1 MPIPTPTKGE
11 DRAEFIDRCMKDEVM
26 VVEYDDGQ
34 RRAICEVQADYLDG
48 EMRLPRNATGA
59 SKNSFRV
66 AFYKSGK
73 KTRKGYAVDVVAGAI
88 EGVSL
93 IQLGEAKGHGI
104 YVDGLSL
111 GSALEVLGSVNLPA
125 FITHA
130 GALQDDRMLKQV
142 GYFSGFYI
150 DQGKLKAQVFQ
161 SLESFR
167 DDEAESFNRLFD
179 LAREMPDA
187 FGLSLVFEAELVWV
201 FKNGE
206 EKSVAESEGKPAGAV
221 REMPS
226 VRFNSISSADF
237 VDEPAANEDGLFSKK
252 RTKLQKIM
260 EEDENQNEEEAKAV
274 ALAEPEKDPA
284 EEIDQDENEPEVTTE
299 EEAEEEVEK
308 EDELSALRNEVE
320 ALKAELAQLA
330 EKLTSK
336 TDEAAQLS
344 KQLDGEEMAL
354 AIQPTAESVQSIV
367 SKFNAATGGE
377 QTRIW
382 KQNKQTILSALTKAS

>member
-111 GSALEVLGSVNLPA
+111 GSALEVLGNANLPA

-142 GYFSGFYI
+142 GYFTGFYL
-150 DQGKLKAQVFQ
+150 DQGKLKAEVFQ

-167 DDEAESFNRLFD
+167 DDETESFNRLFD

-187 FGLSLVFEAELVWV
+187 FGLSLVFEADLVWV

-206 EKSVAESEGKPAGAV
+206 EISVSESEGKPAGAV

-237 VDEPAANEDGLFSKK
+237 VDEPAANEDGLFSTK
-252 RTKLQKIM
+252 RTKRQNIM
-260 EEDENQNEEEAKAV
+260 EKEEKEIVEEKV
-274 ALAEPEKDPA
+274 ISLAEPEKDENNQEVDVEGQPEETEPA
-284 EEIDQDENEPEVTTE
+284 EEETEPE
-299 EEAEEEVEK
+299 EV
-308 EDELSALRNEVE
+308 DELSALRQEVD
-320 ALKAELAQLA
+320 ALKAELAQLT
-330 EKLTSK
+330 ERLSSK
-336 TDEAAQLS
+336 TEEVAKLS
-344 KQLDGEEMAL
+344 KQLDGEEIAL
-354 AIQPTAESVQSIV
+354 SIQPSGENTKAIV
-367 SKFNAATGGE
+367 EKFNAANGGE

-382 KQNKQTILSALTKAS
+382 KQNKRTILSALTRN

>member
-11 DRAEFIDRCMKDEVM
+11 DRAKFIDRCMGDELM
-26 VVEYDDGQ
+26 VKEYKEGQ
-34 RRAICEVQADYLDG
+34 RRAICEVQADYLEG
-48 EMRLPRNATGA
+48 EMRLPRHATSA
-59 SKNSFRV
+59 SKNSFKI

-73 KTRKGYAVDVVAGAI
+73 KTRKGYAVDVVAGSI

-111 GSALEVLGSVNLPA
+111 GSALEVLASSNLPA

-130 GALQDDRMLKQV
+130 GALQDDRMLKQI
-142 GYFSGFYI
+142 GYFAGFYL
-150 DQGKLKAQVFQ
+150 DQGKLKAETFQ

-167 DDEAESFNRLFD
+167 DDETESFNRLFD

-206 EKSVAESEGKPAGAV
+206 EISVAESEGKPAGAV

-237 VDEPAANEDGLFSKK
+237 VDEPAANEDGLFSTKRKK
-252 RTKLQKIM
+252 QKNIIMDDEQIETGEEQKI
-260 EEDENQNEEEAKAV
+260 V
-274 ALAEPEKDPA
+274 LAEPEK
-284 EEIDQDENEPEVTTE
+284 
-299 EEAEEEVEK
+299 EVEVDEIEIEGQPEETEQTEDDDEISLIK
-308 EDELSALRNEVE
+308 EELE
-320 ALKAELAQLA
+320 ALKAEVAQLN
-330 EKLTSK
+330 EKLFSK
-336 TDEAAQLS
+336 TEEAAKLS
-344 KQLDGEEMAL
+344 KQLDGEEIAL
-354 AIQPTAESVQSIV
+354 SIKPSGQDTKAIVA
-367 SKFNAATGGE
+367 KFNAATGGE
-377 QTRIW
+377 QHRIW
-382 KQNKQTILSALTKAS
+382 KQNKATILSALTRN